1 VQHPKRPLEEEK
13 KKRGEEFTG
22 IDEEQKKKIEEAE
35 FQMRK
40 LRDQANADDFQGETA
55 VNLVSW

>member
-1 VQHPKRPLEEEK
+1 LEEEK

-55 VNLVSW
+55 VSLVS

>member
-1 VQHPKRPLEEEK
+1 LEEEK

-55 VNLVSW
+55 VNLVS